1 MAHAGPPSLPWHS
14 EEKEQTKPWWQL
26 VWCHERFQRDGRI
39 ETLRREAFQHATAV
53 AGAQLRCMRRIKQ
66 LENCSG
72 GLGDMPYVLLT
83 AWREVKSCLE
93 ILARQDPQNHPV
105 FTMILCEVKGQSRR
119 VCRWAESWPAHATFP
134 VYVCQH
140 LSCPTTLVYDMLDKL
155 ILHKRNTVQRPPLPI
170 GHCDGHS
177 VQHVSGQAYVDSM
190 QQNEERDGSQSG
202 LPLSQPPEVDRL
214 LET

>member
-1 MAHAGPPSLPWHS
+1 
-14 EEKEQTKPWWQL
+14 
-26 VWCHERFQRDGRI
+26 
-39 ETLRREAFQHATAV
+39 
-53 AGAQLRCMRRIKQ
+53 LRCMRRIKQ

-177 VQHVSGQAYVDSM
+177 VQHVSGQDTATAEGPPTDAPPADS
-190 QQNEERDGSQSG
+190 
-202 LPLSQPPEVDRL
+202 LPTRLKLQGRRSCTELRLQEVTPPEAEEEELRL
-214 LET
+214 QEVTSPEDMTTAESPMYVYRQG